1 MINRP
6 TLCSNVQLLS
16 RDARMKMSLFDA
28 VFSYIGRCCSF
39 IGDTM
44 VLYGFDWRRN
54 SAYSATLT
62 GIVWLVVLFI
72 EISIIQKGVTLFL
85 VFACS
90 MLLAAALTLYRFH
103 KDKRDPA
110 VRR

>member
-1 MINRP
+1 MRRKS
-6 TLCSNVQLLS
+6 CSARSCVQLPNCY
-16 RDARMKMSLFDA
+16 ARRKVLFDA